1 MDGLYKYHN
10 IADCAVVSSVWEEP
24 AGLVVIEALMSGDPL
39 IVTRAGG
46 ATEYVND
53 KSVDRGAKIE
63 ENLKEVILKIK
74 ENPKLRKQMSKED
87 LKQGDKFTTRRYFE
101 GYMDILGC

>member
-1 MDGLYKYHN
+1 
-10 IADCAVVSSVWEEP
+10 
-24 AGLVVIEALMSGDPL
+24 LMSGDPL

-53 KSVDRGAKIE
+53 KSAVIVDRGAEIE
-63 ENLKEVILKIK
+63 ENLKEAILKIK
-74 ENPKLRKQMSKED
+74 ENPELRKQMSKEA